1 MRIRIIPRKDRQAT
15 QKLRVC
21 AYARVSTDSEEQ
33 EDSLENQTAYY
44 QQHINANPA
53 WEFAGV
59 YSDEGITGYK
69 ENRPDFQQM
78 LQDARRGKFDMILVK
93 SISRFARNTYTL
105 LDATRELKALGISVF
120 FELQNIDTLSASGEL
135 MLTIK
140 GAFAQAE
147 SESASEGAR
156 MIIRHKFSRQIRT
169 AASERTYGFCAD
181 QDGNLCV
188 KSKEAQVVRLIFDL
202 ASKGVWASKIKDY
215 LNKNNIPA
223 PKGGKWDDSGIARVL
238 RNEMYKGDLVL
249 QKTVKDSRRISHP
262 NRGEQD
268 QWYIK
273 HDHEA
278 IVPPALWDEVQ
289 EVLAKRREHLDTPL
303 PPAPAEPRSSRTHY
317 PLTGKLFC
325 PRCGALLIHKWS
337 NGRREYWAC
346 KTNLKV
352 SAAACKGIWLP
363 AEATKEWGEFDEP
376 VTVIPY
382 QDEFGMQR
390 FTALPKDEYE
400 AFSERQY
407 GKEDDL
413 CQE

>member
-1 MRIRIIPRKDRQAT
+1 MRIRIVPRKNSQST

-44 QQHINANPA
+44 RQHINDNPA

-59 YSDEGITGYK
+59 YSDEGITGFK
-69 ENRPDFQQM
+69 ENRPGFQQM

-147 SESASEGAR
+147 SESASEGAKL
-156 MIIRHKFSRQIRT
+156 MIRHKFSRQIRT
-169 AASERTYGFCAD
+169 AASERTYGFYAD

-188 KSKEAQVVRLIFDL
+188 KSEEAQVVRLMFDL
-202 ASKGVWASKIKDY
+202 AAKGVWASKIKAY

-223 PKGGKWDDSGIARVL
+223 PKGGQWDDSGIARVL

-273 HDHEA
+273 HNHEA
-278 IVPPALWDEVQ
+278 IVPPELWDEVQ
-289 EVLAKRREHLDTPL
+289 AVLAQRREHLDTPL
-303 PPAPAEPRSSRTHY
+303 PPPPAEPRSSRAHY
-317 PLTGKLFC
+317 PLTGKMFC

-346 KTNLKV
+346 KTNVKV

-363 AEATKEWGEFDEP
+363 AEVTKAWGDFDEP

-382 QDEFGMQR
+382 EDEFGMQR

-400 AFSERQY
+400 AFSECQY
-407 GKEDDL
+407 GKDEDS

>member
-1 MRIRIIPRKDRQAT
+1 MRIRIIPRKNRNSG
-15 QKLRVC
+15 KRLRVC
-21 AYARVSTDSEEQ
+21 AYARVSTATEEQ
-33 EDSLENQTAYY
+33 EDSLVNQTAYY
-44 QQHINANPA
+44 QQLISDNPA

-69 ENRPDFQQM
+69 ENRPGFQQM
-78 LQDARRGKFDMILVK
+78 LQDARRGKFDMVLVK

-135 MLTIK
+135 MLTIT

-147 SESASEGAR
+147 SESASQGAR
-156 MIIRHKFSRQIRT
+156 MMYRHKFAQQIRT

-181 QDGNLCV
+181 RAGNLCV
-188 KSKEAQVVRLIFDL
+188 KEDEAQVVRLMFDL
-202 ASKGVWASKIKDY
+202 AARGVWASKIKAY

-223 PKGGKWDDSGIARVL
+223 PKGGKWDDTGVARVL

-268 QWYIK
+268 QCYIK
-273 HDHEA
+273 HNHDA
-278 IVPPALWDEVQ
+278 IVPPDLWDEVQ
-289 EVLAKRREHLDTPL
+289 AVLAQRREHLDNPL
-303 PPAPAEPRSSRTHY
+303 PPPPSQPRSCRTHY
-317 PLTGKLFC
+317 PMTGKLFC
-325 PRCGALLIHKWS
+325 PYCGERLIHKWS

-346 KTNLKV
+346 KTNIKV

-363 AEATKEWGEFDEP
+363 AEVTLAWGEFDEP

-382 QDEFGMQR
+382 DDEFGMHR

-400 AFSERQY
+400 AFSECQY

>member
-1 MRIRIIPRKDRQAT
+1 MRIRIIPRKDRQAA

-44 QQHINANPA
+44 EQHINANPA

-69 ENRPDFQQM
+69 ENRPGFQQM

-156 MIIRHKFSRQIRT
+156 MMIRHKFSQQIRT
-169 AASERTYGFCAD
+169 AASERTYGFYAD
-181 QDGNLCV
+181 RAGNLCV
-188 KSKEAQVVRLIFDL
+188 KEAEAQIVRLIFDL

-278 IVPPALWDEVQ
+278 IVPPALWGEVQ
-289 EVLAKRREHLDTPL
+289 AVLAKRREHLDTPL
-303 PPAPAEPRSSRTHY
+303 PPAPAQPRSSHSRY
-317 PLTGKLFC
+317 PLTGKLHC
-325 PRCGALLIHKWS
+325 PRCGGLLIHKWS

-346 KTNLKV
+346 KTNIKV
-352 SAAACKGIWLP
+352 SAAACKGVWLP
-363 AEATKEWGEFDEP
+363 AEATRGWGDFDEP

-382 QDEFGMQR
+382 QDEFGMPR

-400 AFSERQY
+400 AFSECQY